1 MVINYEQESLRLE
14 GYVPESSSDYW
25 KPKPGQFRVKAI
37 TEIEDAKPFQKKD
50 STGKVI
56 EEQPQ
61 KQIKFLLND
70 KQYTWTFGLGKSSAS
85 TYGQLVSLAKSLGN
99 SLKDKE
105 FMVVV
110 VATKGADNK
119 DKHNY
124 TIVKL

>member
-25 KPKPGQFRVKAI
+25 KPNPGQFRVKSI
-37 TEIEDAKPFQKKD
+37 TEIEEAKPFQKKD
-50 STGKVI
+50 STGKII

-61 KQIKFLLND
+61 RQIKFLLGD

-85 TYGQLVSLAKSLGN
+85 TYGQLVKLAKDLGG

-105 FMVVV
+105 FMIVV
-110 VATKGADNK
+110 VATKGKEGK
-119 DKHNY
+119 DKHSY